1 MQSIREDE
9 NSTAGKIILFD
20 MANPGNKAE
29 ELTIEGSGDFKLV
42 KPHGVTSWTS
52 LTGVCLFHVLCI

>member
-1 MQSIREDE
+1 MRKDE

-42 KPHGVTSWTS
+42 RPHGISSWTS
-52 LTGVCLFHVLCI
+52 AGA